1 VVFRFWI
8 WSEKQIKKQQQ
19 PPKNSNTPD
28 YVNRTRTHPRARVLV
43 VLVILKGYRQ
53 VMTRWKSLNG
63 KDLRRGKSLRL
74 RSVHPSDYECTSLRL
89 RVYK

>member
-19 PPKNSNTPD
+19 TEKNSDRPD

-53 VMTRWKSLNG
+53 VMTRWKSLVG
-63 KDLRRGKSLRL
+63 KDL
-74 RSVHPSDYECTSLRL
+74 
-89 RVYK
+89 